1 MQLGRL
7 EEMDQSRVNNVE
19 KISKVQNI
27 GEEERINPDEQYKNI
42 QESPNKITANE
53 VILDNVKFGF
63 NNETKDFFVRVSKDG
78 LEYQFPTEQIMRLK
92 EHLKDELD
100 NKLNNIQE

>member
-7 EEMDQSRVNNVE
+7 EEMDQSRINHTE
-19 KISKVQNI
+19 KISKIQNV
-27 GEEERINPDEQYKNI
+27 GEENKIKPDEKYKNV
-42 QESPNKITANE
+42 QESQNKISANE

-78 LEYQFPTEQIMRLK
+78 LEYQYPTEQIMRLK
-92 EHLKDELD
+92 EHLKEDLE

>member
-7 EEMDQSRVNNVE
+7 EEMDQSRIDHIN

-27 GEEERINPDEQYKNI
+27 NEQDKILPDERYKNL
-42 QESPNKITANE
+42 QESENKVSSNE

-63 NNETKDFFVRVSKDG
+63 NTKTQEFFVRVSKEG
-78 LEYQFPTEQIMRLK
+78 LEYQFPTEQIMKLK
-92 EHLKDELD
+92 EHLKENLEK
-100 NKLNNIQE
+100 KLNNI

>member
-7 EEMDQSRVNNVE
+7 EEMDQSRVNNIE

-27 GEEERINPDEQYKNI
+27 GEEERVNPDEQYKNI
-42 QESPNKITANE
+42 QESPNKVVSNE

-63 NNETKDFFVRVSKDG
+63 NTKTKDFFVRVSKDG

-92 EHLKDELD
+92 EHLKEDLEK
-100 NKLNNIQE
+100 NK

>member
-7 EEMDQSRVNNVE
+7 EEMDQSRVNHTE
-19 KISKVQNI
+19 KISKVQNVTNQD
-27 GEEERINPDEQYKNI
+27 RIEPDEQYKNVK
-42 QESPNKITANE
+42 ESENKIVSNE

-63 NNETKDFFVRVSKDG
+63 NSKTKEFFVRVSKDG

-92 EHLKDELD
+92 EHLKEDLE
-100 NKLNNIQE
+100 NKLNNI

>member
-7 EEMDQSRVNNVE
+7 EEMDQSRINHTE
-19 KISKVQNI
+19 KISKVQNV
-27 GEEERINPDEQYKNI
+27 GEENKLKPDEKYKNI
-42 QESPNKITANE
+42 QESQNKITANE

-63 NNETKDFFVRVSKDG
+63 NSETKDFFVRISKDG

-92 EHLKDELD
+92 EHLKDELE

>member
-7 EEMDQSRVNNVE
+7 EEMDQSRINHTE
-19 KISKVQNI
+19 KISKVQNV
-27 GEEERINPDEQYKNI
+27 GEENKLKPDEKYKNV
-42 QESPNKITANE
+42 QESQNKIIENE

-63 NNETKDFFVRVSKDG
+63 NSTTKDFFVRISKDG

-92 EHLKDELD
+92 EHLKDELE
-100 NKLNNIQE
+100 NKLNNTQE

>member
-19 KISKVQNI
+19 KISKVQEV
-27 GEEERINPDEQYKNI
+27 GEQNTVNPDEQYKNV
-42 QESPNKITANE
+42 QESPNKIAPNE
-53 VILDNVKFGF
+53 IILDNVKFGF
-63 NNETKDFFVRVSKDG
+63 NKETKDFFVRVSKDG

-92 EHLKDELD
+92 EHLQKDLENQIN
-100 NKLNNIQE
+100 NKQE

>member
-7 EEMDQSRVNNVE
+7 EEMDQSRVNHTE
-19 KISKVQNI
+19 RISKVQHVTNEDKI
-27 GEEERINPDEQYKNI
+27 DPDEQYKNVK
-42 QESPNKITANE
+42 ESENKITSDE

-63 NNETKDFFVRVSKDG
+63 NSKTKEFFVRVSKDG

-92 EHLKDELD
+92 EHLKEDLE
-100 NKLNNIQE
+100 NKLNNI

>member
-7 EEMDQSRVNNVE
+7 EEMDQSRINHTE
-19 KISKVQNI
+19 KISKVQNV
-27 GEEERINPDEQYKNI
+27 GEEHNVNPDEKYKNV
-42 QESPNKITANE
+42 QESQNKISQNE

-63 NNETKDFFVRVSKDG
+63 NSKTKDFFVRVSKDG

-92 EHLKDELD
+92 EHLHDELEEKIK
-100 NKLNNIQE
+100 NT